1 MYVTLTGPE
10 LDQVALPSPTTPGGG
25 ARRARVG
32 STVLLLGTVSLLT
45 DVSSEAVAAILPLYL
60 TAVLG
65 LGPLAYGVVDGLY
78 QGVSTIVRVAGGA
91 AADRTG
97 RPKWVAFAGYALSA
111 LSRAALLPV
120 QGLAVISAVV
130 TLDRLGKGLRT
141 APRDALICA
150 SSAQLSWGRAFGVH
164 RAMDTTGALAGPLIA
179 FGVLLAVPGGYRTVF
194 VVSLSFALAGLAV
207 LGLLVPDLRPK
218 GLAAPE
224 ARRPADPAVGAGRT
238 TRRPAWAALRD
249 RRLRRLLLAAG
260 LLGVL
265 TIGDGF
271 LYLALQRRDD
281 LASQYF
287 PLLFVGTSL
296 VYLVLAVPLGRL
308 ADRVGRARVFVLGHL
323 ALLGA
328 YAAASGPFSGPVPTL
343 FCLALLGTFYAA
355 TDGVLAALAGR
366 LVPSSVRGTGIAAA
380 QTVVAGARLL
390 ASVLFGLA
398 WTLSDRD
405 TAVLLLIGGLVLALP
420 VALRLVRGLDVVS
433 EPLPVPA

>member
-1 MYVTLTGPE
+1 
-10 LDQVALPSPTTPGGG
+10 
-25 ARRARVG
+25 
-32 STVLLLGTVSLLT
+32 VLLLGTVSLLT

-65 LGPLAYGVVDGLY
+65 LGPLAYGIVDGLY

-91 AADRTG
+91 VSDRTG

-111 LSRAALLPV
+111 LSRVALLPM

-130 TLDRLGKGLRT
+130 TVDRLGKGLRT

-150 SSAQLSWGRAFGVH
+150 SSPQPSWGRAFGVH
-164 RAMDTTGALAGPLIA
+164 RAMDTTGAMAGPLIA
-179 FGVLLAVPGGYRTVF
+179 FAVLLAVPGGYRTVF
-194 VVSLSFALAGLAV
+194 VVSFAFALAGLAV
-207 LGLLVPDLRPK
+207 LGLLVPDVRPE
-218 GLAAPE
+218 G
-224 ARRPADPAVGAGRT
+224 PAVPHAPRTAEPAAGTGRR
-238 TRRPAWAALRD
+238 RRPAWAALRD

-281 LASQYF
+281 FASQYF

-296 VYLVLAVPLGRL
+296 VYLALAVPLGRL
-308 ADRVGRARVFVLGHL
+308 ADRVGRSRVFVLGHL

-355 TDGVLAALAGR
+355 TDGVLAALSGR
-366 LVPSSVRGTGIAAA
+366 LVPPSVRGTGIAAA

-398 WTLSDRD
+398 WTLTDRD
-405 TAVLLLIGGLVLALP
+405 TAVVLLIGGLVVALP
-420 VALRLVRGLDVVS
+420 VAMRLVRGLDVAS